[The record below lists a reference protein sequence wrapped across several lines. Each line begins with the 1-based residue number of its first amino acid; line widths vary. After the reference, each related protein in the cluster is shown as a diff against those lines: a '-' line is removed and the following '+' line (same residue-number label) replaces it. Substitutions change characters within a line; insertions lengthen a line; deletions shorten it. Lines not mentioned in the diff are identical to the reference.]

1 MSQENIERMI
11 REGFA
16 AFNRGDFEAAT
27 AMFHPEIEW
36 IAYMSALEG
45 KSHRGR
51 EAIARSWSELEE
63 SFGGSLR
70 GEVREVIDGGEKVIV
85 VLEAHGTGAAS
96 GAEITQSWAMLATM
110 REGLIVRVE
119 SFADRDAALEA
130 AGVPE

>member
-1 MSQENIERMI
+1 MSENVERMI

-36 IAYMSALEG
+36 IAYLSALEG
-45 KSHRGR
+45 KSYTGR
-51 EAIARSWSELEE
+51 EAIARSWSELDE

-70 GEVREVIDGGEKVIV
+70 GEVREVIDRGETVIV
-85 VLEAHGTGAAS
+85 VLEARGTGVGS
-96 GAEITQSWAMLATM
+96 GADITQGWAMLARI

-119 SFADRDAALEA
+119 SFADRDAALKA
-130 AGVPE
+130 AGLSE